1 MFSRKKNLIIYLCLL
16 ILSICG
22 DRTRIKPE
30 FSKQDEDYFVHLPIK
45 KELKIIKYEIFVDC
59 YGDLSCLPSVI
70 ASNDTINIIENELV
84 INIGS
89 LGTDGRGDYC
99 IRITT
104 EDEQTFCSDYYF
116 FHKKKRNLFYRKI
129 TRMKIGET
137 QRESYAAAICVVM
150 KTNKKFIS
158 LLFFILLKTSYTS
171 SIF

>member
-1 MFSRKKNLIIYLCLL
+1 MFSKKNNLIIYLYLL

-30 FSKQDEDYFVHLPIK
+30 FSQQDEAYFVHLPIK

-59 YGDLSCLPSVI
+59 YGDLSCLPSI
-70 ASNDTINIIENELV
+70 IESSDTINIIENELV

-104 EDEQTFCSDYYF
+104 EDEKTFCSDYYF
-116 FHKKKRNLFYRKI
+116 FHKKK
-129 TRMKIGET
+129 
-137 QRESYAAAICVVM
+137 
-150 KTNKKFIS
+150 KKFVLS
-158 LLFFILLKTSYTS
+158 KNYKNEDWKTPKRILCCCYMRSYENE
-171 SIF
+171 